1 MSKKTDKQILFERM
15 GSVAGM
21 PLNENITGQKFQK
34 GDRVFATA
42 VGSAAEAEYEL
53 EREGTVLSFD
63 GQSYEVELDEPI
75 FRSGWGKIYRLTF
88 DEHELTPMNE
98 GGVNE
103 ETDGMEMPMG
113 ENQSPEQIQSSAY
126 SSAHNVNDPA
136 GMGLI
141 DAQNAVGGYQA
152 QQTEENKYQTLN
164 DYLGEYL
171 QALTNEIHR
180 VMGHGIAEN
189 KS

>member
-1 MSKKTDKQILFERM
+1 MSNDKKMLFEAM
-15 GSVAGM
+15 HKVTGM
-21 PLNENITGQKFQK
+21 PLNEN
-34 GDRVFATA
+34 
-42 VGSAAEAEYEL
+42 
-53 EREGTVLSFD
+53 
-63 GQSYEVELDEPI
+63 
-75 FRSGWGKIYRLTF
+75 
-88 DEHELTPMNE
+88 
-98 GGVNE
+98 
-103 ETDGMEMPMG
+103 EM
-113 ENQSPEQIQSSAY
+113 SPEQIQSSAY